1 MARYRAGGSE
11 NAEESLEELQCVRK
25 TVKPGKLQGA
35 KEKVRESAEGDEGQ
49 EGGIGS
55 GGETRTWG
63 LERKQERRA

>member
-35 KEKVRESAEGDEGQ
+35 KEKVRESAEGDEGH
-49 EGGIGS
+49 EG
-55 GGETRTWG
+55 
-63 LERKQERRA
+63 ERRR